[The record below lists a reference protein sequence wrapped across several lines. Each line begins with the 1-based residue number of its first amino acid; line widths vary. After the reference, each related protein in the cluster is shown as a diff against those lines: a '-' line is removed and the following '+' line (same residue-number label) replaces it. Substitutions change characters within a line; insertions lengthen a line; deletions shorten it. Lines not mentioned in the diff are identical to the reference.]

1 MVNTANAE
9 GRVYRAERSHGKK
22 NRNHGVNVAENCNRL
37 RAQRLHAAKVQ
48 GVSKARVEHAENQ
61 QAGKRHW
68 LEGFRREA
76 LARKRAV
83 GHHGTWLY
91 GIIFRCSHSIG
102 R

>member
-22 NRNHGVNVAENCNRL
+22 NRRKFSSIMAMVLGAIVTIEIMIMGAMDFET
-37 RAQRLHAAKVQ
+37 
-48 GVSKARVEHAENQ
+48 
-61 QAGKRHW
+61 
-68 LEGFRREA
+68 GFSFCRQDCP
-76 LARKRAV
+76 
-83 GHHGTWLY
+83 GTWLY